1 MKISGKTALV
11 LGASRGLGRAVALA
25 LGQAGARLI
34 LPYYDWPDS
43 VSEMQEEFC
52 RLGFDFLA
60 LPADLRNQ
68 EEVSNLLRQGM
79 ERYGNLDIVIN
90 NIERGGMPIV
100 HGPYTQEQ
108 WDREMATTLKAK
120 WNVFQESLPLLK
132 KQAEAVM
139 IVISSIAAV
148 TGRKGPAGLI
158 FNDGYA
164 AANRAVNA
172 LTETWAREAA
182 PKIRVNE
189 IMLGF
194 FEHRHAEHTRGWSLL
209 DSQQQQALIDHT
221 LLARTGKADDLVK
234 AVLFIIKDATFMTG
248 STLRLD
254 GGYLLG
260 GEKIPPMP
268 EGTGGDLAI
277 KT

>member
-1 MKISGKTALV
+1 MEISGKTALV

-25 LGQAGARLI
+25 LGHAGARLI

-43 VSEMQEEFC
+43 VEEMRQEFS
-52 RLGFDFLA
+52 RLDFDYLA
-60 LPADLRNQ
+60 LPVDLREE
-68 EEVSNLLRQGM
+68 EEVKNLLSQAI

-100 HGPYTQEQ
+100 HGPYTKEQ
-108 WDREMATTLKAK
+108 WDLEMTTTLKAK
-120 WNVFQESLPLLK
+120 WNVFQESLPHLQ
-132 KQAEAVM
+132 KQPEAVM
-139 IVISSIAAV
+139 LVISSIAAI
-148 TGRKGPAGLI
+148 TGRTGPAGLL

-172 LTETWAREAA
+172 LTETWARQGA
-182 PKIRVNE
+182 PHLRVNE

-194 FEHRHAEHTRGWSLL
+194 FEHRHAQQTKGWPLL
-209 DSQQQQALIDHT
+209 DRTQQQEIIDHT
-221 LLARTGKADDLVK
+221 LLGRTGKAEDLVK
-234 AVLFIIKDATFMTG
+234 TVLFLIKDAVFMTG
-248 STLRLD
+248 TTLRLD
-254 GGYLLG
+254 GGYVLG

-268 EGTGGDLAI
+268 EGMGGDLTI

>member
-68 EEVSNLLRQGM
+68 EEVNTLLRQGM

-221 LLARTGKADDLVK
+221 LLARTGTADDLVK

>member
-1 MKISGKTALV
+1 MDISGKTALV

-25 LGQAGARLI
+25 LGHAGARLI

-43 VSEMQEEFC
+43 VQEMQEEFS
-52 RLGFDFLA
+52 RLGFDYLA
-60 LPADLRNQ
+60 LPVDLRH
-68 EEVSNLLRQGM
+68 EDEVGELLHHAMARY
-79 ERYGNLDIVIN
+79 ERLDIVIN

-100 HGPYTQEQ
+100 HGPYTREQ
-108 WDREMATTLKAK
+108 WDLEMATTLKAK
-120 WNVFQESLPLLK
+120 WNVFQQSLPFLK

-139 IVISSIAAV
+139 IIISSIAAI

-172 LTETWAREAA
+172 LTETWAVQGA
-182 PKIRVNE
+182 PEVRVNE

-194 FEHRHAEHTRGWSLL
+194 FEHRHAEQTKGWPLL
-209 DSQQQQALIDHT
+209 DSKTQQEIIHHT
-221 LLARTGKADDLVK
+221 LMGRTGKAGDLVK
-234 AVLFIIKDATFMTG
+234 AVHFIIEDATFMTG
-248 STLRLD
+248 TTLRLD
-254 GGYLLG
+254 GGYVLG

-268 EGTGGDLAI
+268 AGTGGDLAI

>member
-43 VSEMQEEFC
+43 VNDMQEEFC

-68 EEVSNLLRQGM
+68 EEVNNLLRQGM

-100 HGPYTQEQ
+100 HGPYSQEQ

-164 AANRAVNA
+164 AANRAVSA

-194 FEHRHAEHTRGWSLL
+194 FEHRHAEHTRGWPLL

-248 STLRLD
+248 GTLRLD

-260 GEKIPPMP
+260 GEKISPMP
-268 EGTGGDLAI
+268 KGIGDDLAI